1 MSTVVAG
8 VDIGGTTTQV
18 VLSDE
23 SLTVL
28 GRADVTTPA
37 KLGGVAMVAA
47 AVSLIEDLLASTG
60 HALSAVAVGAAGV
73 VDSDTG
79 TVVVASDS
87 FTGWTGFGVTDA
99 FTAALGVPSYLD
111 NDVNAFLRGE
121 AAAGSLRGETDA
133 LGITLGTGVGGALWL
148 HGDLHHGQHGAAGEI
163 GHIPGFGDLPCTC
176 GARGHLETLA
186 SGLSIA
192 RRYTMATGRDARGA
206 LDVALAADRGD
217 EAALAVFSDAGGAIA
232 RAILM
237 TVGLVDVATVVVGGG
252 VSGAWHLLHPAIVA
266 ALVAEPPV
274 NGRTISVVRATLGAD
289 AVTLG
294 ACARALTALQP
305 A

>member
-60 HALSAVAVGAAGV
+60 HTLSAVAVGAAGV
-73 VDSDTG
+73 VDSNTG

-148 HGDLHHGQHGAAGEI
+148 HGDLHHGQHGAAGHRSR
-163 GHIPGFGDLPCTC
+163 GCAVHVWGSRTPRNPRLRAVDCPSVHDGNRARCPGCAGC
-176 GARGHLETLA
+176 
-186 SGLSIA
+186 SA
-192 RRYTMATGRDARGA
+192 RRRPR
-206 LDVALAADRGD
+206 
-217 EAALAVFSDAGGAIA
+217 
-232 RAILM
+232 
-237 TVGLVDVATVVVGGG
+237 
-252 VSGAWHLLHPAIVA
+252 
-266 ALVAEPPV
+266 
-274 NGRTISVVRATLGAD
+274 
-289 AVTLG
+289 
-294 ACARALTALQP
+294 
-305 A
+305 